1 MPKTKSAAPP
11 PPADKPLPVR
21 PVHTIRHRSLKV
33 SIWRNDTSKGP
44 IYNVTLVRGY
54 LENQKWKD
62 SQSFGYDD
70 LPIIAKLL
78 DDAHSFI
85 TGLRAKE
92 PPRHSSGAKSQ
103 SRVTQPGPPPEGR

>member
-1 MPKTKSAAPP
+1 MPKTRSAAPP

-33 SIWRNDTSKGP
+33 SIWRNDTAKGP
-44 IYNVTLVRGY
+44 VYNVTIVRGFRRDG
-54 LENQKWKD
+54 EEWKD
-62 SQSFGYDD
+62 SHSFGYDD

-85 TGLRAKE
+85 TGLRAKSE
-92 PPRHSSGAKSQ
+92 RLPPGTRPSPKPELP
-103 SRVTQPGPPPEGR
+103 PG

>member
-1 MPKTKSAAPP
+1 MSKTRSAAPP
-11 PPADKPLPVR
+11 PDASLSAR

-33 SIWRNDTSKGP
+33 SIWRNDTEKGP
-44 IYNVTLVRGY
+44 VYNVTIVRGY
-54 LENQKWKD
+54 RRDGEEWKD
-62 SQSFGYDD
+62 SHSFGYDD

-92 PPRHSSGAKSQ
+92 PVRRPSGAKGQ
-103 SRVTQPGPPPEGR
+103 TRVIQPGPSPEGR

>member
-11 PPADKPLPVR
+11 PANSTLPVR
-21 PVHTIRHRSLKV
+21 PIHTIRHRSLKV
-33 SIWRNDTSKGP
+33 SIWRNDTAKGP
-44 IYNVTLVRGY
+44 VYNVTLVRGY
-54 LENQKWKD
+54 RDGEEWKD
-62 SQSFGYDD
+62 SHSFGYDD

-92 PPRHSSGAKSQ
+92 PARQPSGAKSQ
-103 SRVTQPGPPPEGR
+103 SRVPQPGHPPEGR